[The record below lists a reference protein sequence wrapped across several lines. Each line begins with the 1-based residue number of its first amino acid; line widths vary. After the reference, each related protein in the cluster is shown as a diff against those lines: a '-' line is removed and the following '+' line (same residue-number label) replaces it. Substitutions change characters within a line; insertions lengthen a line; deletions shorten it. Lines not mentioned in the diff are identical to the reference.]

1 MNDKKFKKGDI
12 NSETGMIFSHYKG
25 NGKEQWYSQEAWNKR
40 KQKQKEFIKT
50 DKSKEYQRKWYLKN
64 KAKKLEQSKINSKKL
79 VEEYPLK
86 SLLSSIKS
94 GAKNRNLD
102 FEIDYNFIQKLWKNQ
117 KGLCYYTKVQMKL
130 TARQKD
136 PYQVSIDRIN
146 SNLGYTEENTVLCC
160 QAINYMKND
169 YSLKDFNLFKN
180 SLQEALKLIKND

>member
-1 MNDKKFKKGDI
+1 MNDKKFKRGDI

-102 FEIDYNFIQKLWKNQ
+102 FEIDYNFIQKVWKNQ

-180 SLQEALKLIKND
+180 SLQEALKLI

>member
-1 MNDKKFKKGDI
+1 MNDNKFKRGYI
-12 NSETGMIFSHYKG
+12 NPETGMIFSHYKG
-25 NGKEQWYSQEAWNKR
+25 NGKEQWYSQESWDKR
-40 KQKQKEFIKT
+40 IQKQKEFIKT
-50 DKSKEYQRKWYLKN
+50 NKSKEYQRQWYLKN
-64 KAKKLEQSKINSKKL
+64 KAKKLEQSKINNQKL

-86 SLLSSIKS
+86 ALLSSIKS

-102 FEIDYNFIQKLWKNQ
+102 FEIDYSFIQKLWDKQ
-117 KGLCYYTKVQMKL
+117 KTLCYYTKVQMKL

-169 YSLKDFNLFKN
+169 YSLEDFNLFKN
-180 SLQEALKLIKND
+180 SLQEALKLI

>member
-1 MNDKKFKKGDI
+1 MNDKKFKRGDI

-50 DKSKEYQRKWYLKN
+50 DKCKEYQRKWYLKN

-146 SNLGYTEENTVLCC
+146 SNLGYTEENAVLCC

-180 SLQEALKLIKND
+180 SLQEALKLIQ